1 MNRPILLF
9 FLFATLASC
18 KKNKPDY
25 KVDNF
30 GVLREIMMENKLD
43 KWMALDTFSNQKN
56 LYALGATTGLG
67 GEILILNSEPILSKA
82 SNGEVRFQ
90 RDFDNGAILLVNS
103 TVEKWTQM
111 NFDTTI
117 DGLASLQTSIK
128 AMAEAQG
135 LDTSKPFPFMIEGNF
150 SEVNW
155 HIINAAE
162 ATEQN
167 HEAYK
172 KAGLKG
178 HSVNEKGRILG
189 FYSENHEGI
198 FTHHGSYLHAH
209 FVNDS
214 ITKMGH
220 VDEIVFD
227 KSVVVSLPKS
237 AKE

>member
-1 MNRPILLF
+1 MNRYIF
-9 FLFATLASC
+9 FLFIITLFGC
-18 KKNKPDY
+18 EKTKPAFE
-25 KVDNF
+25 VGNH

-43 KWMALDTFSNQKN
+43 TYIELQGSEKTEHFYAIGALKQLT
-56 LYALGATTGLG
+56 
-67 GEILILNSEPILSKA
+67 GEIMILDSQPILSKA
-82 SNGEVRFQ
+82 SNGEVIIQ
-90 RDFDNGAILLVNS
+90 RDHNEGAILLISSVVKEWDEVKFTDPIN
-103 TVEKWTQM
+103 
-111 NFDTTI
+111 D
-117 DGLASLQTSIK
+117 LASLQTSIK

-135 LDTSKPFPFMIEGNF
+135 LDISKPFPFMLEGNF

-172 KAGLKG
+172 KAGIEG
-178 HSVNEKGRILG
+178 HSINEKGRMLG

-198 FTHHGSYLHAH
+198 FTHHGSYLHVH

-220 VDEIVFD
+220 VDQLVITEPMVL
-227 KSVVVSLPKS
+227 SLPKS
-237 AKE
+237 SIE